1 MEYPGYGVYDGE
13 PDADQIALD
22 AQNVYDYLTIVQ
34 RVPDSSIILFGRS
47 IGSGPASLLASL
59 REPCALLLMSPFMSI
74 RDIVREK
81 AGSAL
86 QYLINDRF
94 RNIDVMTQVNC
105 PTFFVHGQRDQLI
118 SFAHS
123 QQLHALVSGPSS
135 IILPP
140 MMDHNEFDF
149 IDDLIQPFYNFLE
162 QMEISLEVEGSDPHH
177 GQFKFPEHL
186 FLPPQDQLE
195 RENNN

>member
-1 MEYPGYGVYDGE
+1 MEYPGYGVYDGD

-34 RVPDSSIILFGRS
+34 RIPPSSIILFGRS

-81 AGSAL
+81 AGNML

-94 RNIDVMTQVNC
+94 RNIDVMGRIKC

-118 SFAHS
+118 SFEHS
-123 QQLHALVSGPSS
+123 QRLQALVQGPSA
-135 IILPP
+135 IIMPP
-140 MMDHNEFDF
+140 
-149 IDDLIQPFYNFLE
+149 
-162 QMEISLEVEGSDPHH
+162 
-177 GQFKFPEHL
+177 
-186 FLPPQDQLE
+186 
-195 RENNN
+195 